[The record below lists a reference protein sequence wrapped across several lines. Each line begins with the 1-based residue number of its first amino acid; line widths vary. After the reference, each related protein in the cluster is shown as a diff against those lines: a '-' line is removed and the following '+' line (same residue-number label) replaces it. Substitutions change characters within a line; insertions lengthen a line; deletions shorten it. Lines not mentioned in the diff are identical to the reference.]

1 MSRDR
6 LGREVLTASA
16 PIGTL
21 GWSVF
26 VDVPLSEALQP
37 VYAVLY
43 RTIVVLVGG
52 LLFAAL
58 AGVWFARRMVVPIRA
73 LATGAA
79 RIGGGDLDHRIDIRS
94 GDEVQSLADSFNE
107 MGGRLKEYYAGLEQ
121 KVELRTRE
129 LSEALEQQ
137 TATGE
142 ILNVI
147 SRSPT
152 ELQPVLDA
160 LVESA
165 ARFCGADDVSIFRL
179 EGDRLRSVAH
189 HGPVA
194 GWAGY
199 VVPAGPGTTGGRC
212 VIERRAVH
220 VTNLQLETEEYPEG
234 SAIAR
239 ELNYRTIVSV
249 PLLREGS
256 PLGTIVLRRIEAK
269 PFSDKQVELVTT
281 FADQAVIAIENV
293 RLFEAEQARTRE
305 LAELLEYQTAT
316 GDVLGVISRSPVEL
330 RSVFATIVTTAQR
343 LCAADRAQIFTGSDG
358 GYRLAAY
365 TNTDPETVRHFE
377 ENPVVPSRGT
387 ATARAILE
395 RRTVHVPNVAD
406 DPEYDPSGFHSTVGG
421 ARLAVPL
428 LSGDRVIGVIALPR
442 KAPTPFTQRQIEL
455 VSTFADQAVIAIE
468 NTRLFEA
475 EQARTKELT
484 ESLEQQT
491 ATSEVLKVIS
501 RSAFD
506 LQAVLDTL
514 VESAAQLCGADQA
527 VIRRRLGDAYPVAAT
542 YGFSRPQRD
551 HLERYAPTPDRGSIF
566 GRALTEGRTV
576 HIPDVLADPDFGRP
590 DAPNAIGVRAGI
602 GVPLMRGE
610 MVVGVLSLMNRQPR
624 SFSPKQIELLETF
637 ADQAVIAIEN
647 VRLFEAEQARTKEL
661 TESLEQQTA
670 TSEVLSVISSS
681 PGELAAGLPVHAGE
695 RHAPVRSRDLASCGC
710 VRERSFAAAPC
721 TTRRRNSPRSAAA
734 SRSFDPHPKTAAWA
748 RDPHQAGDHIADIT
762 TEEAIAEGY
771 QPLLSLAKLGGART
785 LVAVPMLKDDERSA

>member
-1 MSRDR
+1 MTLPQTHTEAPASGVGGVWRAARRMLPMLAGALRGRRGKTADDSPQSSPGGGDADPETPKQSQQKGGLFRKYAALLVALVAGSLIVSAAIEMYYSYGESRQALIAVQREKAQGAAAVIEQFVKEIQGQVGWATGFLPAGSGLEQRRFDFLRLLRQAPAITEVSYLDADGREQIKVSRLAMDTLASGSDLSQEPKFTHARANKRYLGPVYFRKESEPYITLAIAGTGRSCRRDRCRSQSEVHPGRYLAHPGREGRRGLRGGRAWPAHRPPRHRHRAAQDGPQPTGPRRHGAEKAARSQRRGSGHRPSDR

-43 RTIVVLVGG
+43 RTTIVLVGG

-58 AGVWFARRMVVPIRA
+58 AGIWLARRMVVPIRA
-73 LATGAA
+73 LAAGAA

-129 LSEALEQQ
+129 LSEALERQ

-406 DPEYDPSGFHSTVGG
+406 DPEYDPSGFTPPSWGALGG
-421 ARLAVPL
+421 PVAER
-428 LSGDRVIGVIALPR
+428 GDRVIGVIALPR

-455 VSTFADQAVIAIE
+455 VSDLRRPGRDRHREHAAVRGRA
-468 NTRLFEA
+468 
-475 EQARTKELT
+475 
-484 ESLEQQT
+484 
-491 ATSEVLKVIS
+491 
-501 RSAFD
+501 
-506 LQAVLDTL
+506 
-514 VESAAQLCGADQA
+514 GAD
-527 VIRRRLGDAYPVAAT
+527 
-542 YGFSRPQRD
+542 
-551 HLERYAPTPDRGSIF
+551 
-566 GRALTEGRTV
+566 
-576 HIPDVLADPDFGRP
+576 
-590 DAPNAIGVRAGI
+590 
-602 GVPLMRGE
+602 
-610 MVVGVLSLMNRQPR
+610 R
-624 SFSPKQIELLETF
+624 S
-637 ADQAVIAIEN
+637 
-647 VRLFEAEQARTKEL
+647 
-661 TESLEQQTA
+661 
-670 TSEVLSVISSS
+670 
-681 PGELAAGLPVHAGE
+681 
-695 RHAPVRSRDLASCGC
+695 
-710 VRERSFAAAPC
+710 
-721 TTRRRNSPRSAAA
+721 
-734 SRSFDPHPKTAAWA
+734 
-748 RDPHQAGDHIADIT
+748 
-762 TEEAIAEGY
+762 
-771 QPLLSLAKLGGART
+771 
-785 LVAVPMLKDDERSA
+785 